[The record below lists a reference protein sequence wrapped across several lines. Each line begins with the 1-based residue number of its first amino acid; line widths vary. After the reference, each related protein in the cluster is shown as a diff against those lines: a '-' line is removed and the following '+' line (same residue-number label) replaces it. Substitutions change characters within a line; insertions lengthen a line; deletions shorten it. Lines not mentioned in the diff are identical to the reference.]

1 MKTFAEQL
9 QEYVSVSKNEKRNR
23 QRFLKRERVKY
34 LDRMFDLLQILG
46 VVKEVKSSQPLSS
59 CLDQHMLV
67 HILVNKYYK
76 DLR

>member
-1 MKTFAEQL
+1 MKTFVEQL
-9 QEYVSVSKNEKRNR
+9 QEYVSVSKSEKLNR

-46 VVKEVKSSQPLSS
+46 VVKEVKSSHPFSS
-59 CLDQHMLV
+59 CLEQYMLA

-76 DLR
+76 DLQ